1 MDLLV
6 SDAFLAFFPV
16 FVATTALFWALRS
29 DTGKQIDKLE
39 ERLGRRIDK
48 LEERLGRRIDKV
60 DETLGQRID
69 KGDETLGKRID
80 RQEER
85 ARANHAEL
93 LGMIGALVRE
103 ISELKAAV
111 SAVNAKLD
119 ERSSPRPLLV
129 REPGGDYA
137 IGHEPEGGHDAPE
150 GDAADAAESMEED
163 RRPADPG
170 D

>member
-6 SDAFLAFFPV
+6 NDAFLAFFPV
-16 FVATTALFWALRS
+16 IVATTALFWALRS

-48 LEERLGRRIDKV
+48 G
-60 DETLGQRID
+60 DEALGQ
-69 KGDETLGKRID
+69 RID

-85 ARANHAEL
+85 ARANHAEM

-103 ISELKAAV
+103 IGELKAAV
-111 SAVNAKLD
+111 SAINAKLE

-129 REPGGDYA
+129 RESGGDYA
-137 IGHEPEGGHDAPE
+137 IGHEPEGGPEVPE
-150 GDAADAAESMEED
+150 GDATDAEDGTGES
-163 RRPADPG
+163 DPTDPRTRG
-170 D
+170 GSRDG